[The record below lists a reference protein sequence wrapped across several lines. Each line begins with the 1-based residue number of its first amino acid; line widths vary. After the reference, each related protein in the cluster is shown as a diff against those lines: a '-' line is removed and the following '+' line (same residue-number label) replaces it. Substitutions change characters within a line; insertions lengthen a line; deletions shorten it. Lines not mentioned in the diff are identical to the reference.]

1 MIDFLALIIGF
12 FLISCLIL
20 IILFCVKFLYSLATL
35 GQSNNTSNEETDK
48 QLLDDSKEDSQ
59 ADLYMSEENPDD
71 NSLMFP
77 EEFDDD

>member
-48 QLLDDSKEDSQ
+48 QLLDDSKEDSSG
-59 ADLYMSEENPDD
+59 DGL
-71 NSLMFP
+71 LL
-77 EEFDDD
+77 FDDPLFADELE